1 MIEAPTPH
9 PRTILLLAAAG
20 LRASLAEQLARYP
33 EFAIRPAASPEEAT
47 RLLAAGGCDI
57 LLVDAEIGEAFAR
70 TAAERFRGPVL
81 VIGAA
86 NAPATADAPEYIA
99 RPFRFARLLARLRAP
114 ARAETPERPI
124 VVIGAYRYRPGAFEL
139 IDAAD
144 RRLSLT
150 EKEAEILTRL
160 AAARGASVTKDM
172 LLRDVWGYHPTV
184 TTRTLETHVSR
195 LRRKLETDPADARL
209 LLTEKN
215 GYRLVFSPAR

>member
-20 LRASLAEQLARYP
+20 LRAGLAEQLARYP
-33 EFAIRPAASPEEAT
+33 EFAICPAASPEEAT

-57 LLVDAEIGEAFAR
+57 LLVDAEIGEAFVR
-70 TAAERFRGPVL
+70 TAAERFRVPIL

-86 NAPATADAPEYIA
+86 TAPASADAPGYIA
-99 RPFRFARLLARLRAP
+99 RPFRFAHLLARLRALFV
-114 ARAETPERPI
+114 EPERPI
-124 VVIGAYRYRPGAFEL
+124 VAIGAFRYRPGAFEL
-139 IDAAD
+139 TDAAD
-144 RRLSLT
+144 RRLPLT

-160 AAARGASVTKDM
+160 AAARGAVVTKDM

-195 LRRKLETDPADARL
+195 LRRKIETDPAEARL

-215 GYRLVFSPAR
+215 GYRLNFSPAR